1 SQQLD
6 LGAGDVLMG
15 HSFGTTIAASH
26 IAKHQRQ
33 WAGLVLSAPIS
44 DSVFSGPMLAGA
56 SAVELYYRLSQALPE
71 RAAHALLRSEAILE
85 LTNLTMIVETDPAV
99 QQYVRDQHRQF
110 FGSYADRQTLLEA
123 YWASSRHTVSDYAR
137 DLHLPVALLPG
148 TQDQ

>member
-1 SQQLD
+1 
-6 LGAGDVLMG
+6 
-15 HSFGTTIAASH
+15 
-26 IAKHQRQ
+26 
-33 WAGLVLSAPIS
+33 
-44 DSVFSGPMLAGA
+44 
-56 SAVELYYRLSQALPE
+56 
-71 RAAHALLRSEAILE
+71 HALLRSDAILE

-148 TQDQ
+148 TQDQLSTRTGRRRLRAELPQGHLEMIRGAGHLLHYEKPA